1 MKEGFTAKKAIW
13 LLLIMSMVVAWYT
26 WLNEYLTFDNLRENM
41 IILNSFVEDHYFS
54 SVIIFIA
61 AVMTTGFFVPA
72 AIPMILVGGF
82 LFGIFWGTIYVNL
95 GFTAGATLAFLFS
108 RYVIGNWIQHR
119 YESQLKSFNDEI
131 SRHGRNYLIT
141 LRMIPLFPFFSVN
154 YFAGVTKMPL
164 ARYVW
169 STAIGMLPISV
180 AYSFA
185 GREIGLIETPNDI
198 MSAKFLIVLLLLV
211 LFALQPVIH
220 HHLVRP
226 KDKQ

>member
-1 MKEGFTAKKAIW
+1 
-13 LLLIMSMVVAWYT
+13 MVVAWYT
-26 WLNEYLTFDNLRENM
+26 WLNEYLTFDNLKENR
-41 IILNSFVEDHYFS
+41 IVLYSFVEDHYFS
-54 SVIIFIA
+54 SVILFVA
-61 AVMTTGFFVPA
+61 AVVTTGFFVPA

-95 GFTAGATLAFLFS
+95 GFTVGATLAFLFS

-119 YESQLKSFNDEI
+119 YESQLRSFNDEI

-169 STAIGMLPISV
+169 STALGMLPISV

-185 GREIGLIETPNDI
+185 GREIGRIESPNDI
-198 MSAKFLIVLLLLV
+198 MSARFLIVVLLLA
-211 LFALQPVIH
+211 LFALLPVLH
-220 HHLVRP
+220 HYLLRLR
-226 KDKQ
+226 DKR

>member
-26 WLNEYLTFDNLRENM
+26 WLNEYLTFDNLKENR
-41 IILNSFVEDHYFS
+41 IVLYSFVEDHYFS
-54 SVIIFIA
+54 SVILFVA
-61 AVMTTGFFVPA
+61 AVVTTGFFVPA

-95 GFTAGATLAFLFS
+95 GFTVGATLAFLFS

-119 YESQLKSFNDEI
+119 YESQLRSFNDEI

-169 STAIGMLPISV
+169 STALGMLPISV

-185 GREIGLIETPNDI
+185 GREIGRIESPNDI
-198 MSAKFLIVLLLLV
+198 MSAKFLIVVLLLA
-211 LFALQPVIH
+211 LFAFLPVLH
-220 HHLVRP
+220 HHFVRLR
-226 KDKQ
+226 DKR

>member
-1 MKEGFTAKKAIW
+1 MKEGLTAKKAIW

-26 WLNEYLTFDNLRENM
+26 WLNEFLTFDNLKENR

-54 SVIIFIA
+54 SVIIFIV
-61 AVMTTGFFVPA
+61 AVVTTGVFVPA

-119 YESQLKSFNDEI
+119 YESQLKSFNDDV

-141 LRMIPLFPFFSVN
+141 LRMIPLFPFLSVN

-164 ARYVW
+164 SRYVW
-169 STAIGMLPISV
+169 STALGMLPISV

-185 GREIGLIETPNDI
+185 GREIGEIESPNDI
-198 MSAKFLIVLLLLV
+198 MSVKFLVVILLLV
-211 LFALQPVIH
+211 LFALLPVLH
-220 HHLVRP
+220 HHLDRLR
-226 KDKQ
+226 DKR

>member
-1 MKEGFTAKKAIW
+1 
-13 LLLIMSMVVAWYT
+13 MVVAWYT
-26 WLNEYLTFDNLRENM
+26 WLNEYLTFDNLKENRT
-41 IILNSFVEDHYFS
+41 ILYSFVEDHYFS

-61 AVMTTGFFVPA
+61 IVVTTGFFVPA

-95 GFTAGATLAFLFS
+95 GFTVGATLAFLLS

-119 YESQLKSFNDEI
+119 YGDQLRSFNDEVT
-131 SRHGRNYLIT
+131 RFGRNYLIT

-169 STAIGMLPISV
+169 STALGMLPI
-180 AYSFA
+180 SFA
-185 GREIGLIETPNDI
+185 GREIGRIESPNDI
-198 MSAKFLIVLLLLV
+198 MSAKFLIVILLLA
-211 LFALQPVIH
+211 LFALLPVLH
-220 HHLVRP
+220 HYLVRL
-226 KDKQ
+226 KDKR